1 MSKFVERI
9 RTKQNILFCS
19 IQFVINNKNTFFVIF
34 VLYMTQISKNV
45 FQKNFFLQSNS
56 VSKEEK
62 SVAKENVLFENNI
75 FHQKVIYNISKR
87 MRFHLKKDCVSLE
100 KGCES
105 KKGFEA
111 EK

>member
-1 MSKFVERI
+1 M
-9 RTKQNILFCS
+9 
-19 IQFVINNKNTFFVIF
+19 
-34 VLYMTQISKNV
+34 LYI
-45 FQKNFFLQSNS
+45 QSNS

-75 FHQKVIYNISKR
+75 FHRNVIYNISKR
-87 MRFHLKKDCVSLE
+87 MKFHLKKDCVSLE